1 MSRSSKQRPVA
12 DEPGHFVEGSPTPL
26 AYGVIAAA
34 AALDLSRSRL
44 YELISEGEIG
54 TCKVGKRTIIPATEL
69 TDFLRRHRVDRLAPE
84 TAVPPPQMRHARS
97 R

>member
-1 MSRSSKQRPVA
+1 MSSSPKQQPVA
-12 DEPGHFVEGSPTPL
+12 DEPGHFVEGSPTRL
-26 AYGVIAAA
+26 AYGINAAA

-54 TCKVGKRTIIPATEL
+54 TCKVGKRTIIPATEMAA
-69 TDFLRRHRVDRLAPE
+69 FLDRHRVDRLAPG
-84 TAVPPPQMRHARS
+84 TAVPSPQMRLAPS